1 MTGSPDDGRETFE
14 AFVARRHATLLAS
27 ALLLTGDRGAA
38 EDAVAR
44 TLARA
49 RLRWR
54 RLARSG
60 DADAGVTRLLVRT
73 ATGRWAARRTGQVV
87 EEAPGPPSPVARALR
102 ELDPPTRAA
111 TVLRWYEGR
120 SADESA
126 PLLGVPA
133 EVARAR
139 AGAGR
144 DALVAA
150 LGEASRDTTAV
161 DRRLSAALAAL
172 AEAPGPWRLGA
183 PEAAR
188 DARSRVRR
196 DAVRLAGVLLAAAA
210 VVAIA
215 VPLSR
220 ALPEPSPADAAP
232 VASSA
237 VPSSAVPSTPPPR
250 AVVLAGP
257 ARGSL
262 AGDEAFLAAVA
273 QVGWGAQGAPP
284 PAAREVVLATDTPDG
299 RVALVV
305 GRVDDDFRG
314 VWLTGPT
321 GAAAEDLQVRLPR
334 GLGRDRPLSL
344 VLGGPGPA
352 TLVVVAAPGDRVEVS
367 PRLVAGPR
375 GTVGRSWTDAP
386 AADGVAVV
394 PVRTTLD
401 GTGVSVRVSREG
413 RLVHRSG
420 ADWPGAGRDGGGRV
434 PPAAV
439 LRPVPAPP
447 DDRLVQAAVRA
458 LAVPLGAE
466 PAVLQP
472 AVLWS
477 GPLPA
482 GGRPGTVAVVVAQ
495 SPGGSLVLS
504 TWVAAGTGPV
514 ACGTQTPPGNADPLR
529 LTVARVCALPAPGG
543 GPAED
548 RWLVLTAPAGATS
561 ADVLDG
567 SGQLLSTAALP
578 DGSAVVPLPD
588 GARTVVI
595 RTGDGRALGLT
606 AVAPAA
612 TQPFGD
618 YGEGAVG

>member
-1 MTGSPDDGRETFE
+1 VTGFPQVPEPFE
-14 AFVARRHATLLAS
+14 AFVARRHAALLAS
-27 ALLLTGDRGAA
+27 ALLLTGDRGTA

-49 RLRWR
+49 RLHWR
-54 RLARSG
+54 RLAGSG
-60 DADAGVTRLLVRT
+60 DPAAGVTRLLVRA
-73 ATGRWAARRTGQVV
+73 ATGRGAGRRAGQVV
-87 EEAPGPPSPVARALR
+87 EEAPDDSAVARALR
-102 ELDPPTRAA
+102 DLDPPTRAA

-120 SADESA
+120 TAEESA
-126 PLLGVPA
+126 PLLGVAA

-139 AGAGR
+139 ADTGR
-144 DALVAA
+144 DALLAA
-150 LGEASRDTTAV
+150 LGEAAPGGAAV
-161 DRRLSAALAAL
+161 ERRLSAALAAL
-172 AEAPGPWRLGA
+172 AEAPGPWPPDAR
-183 PEAAR
+183 AAAA

-196 DAVRLAGVLLAAAA
+196 GAVRLAGVLLAAAA
-210 VVAIA
+210 VVAVA
-215 VPLSR
+215 VPLTR
-220 ALPEPSPADAAP
+220 ALPEPLPADAAP
-232 VASSA
+232 VSSSA
-237 VPSSAVPSTPPPR
+237 APSLPPPR

-262 AGDEAFLAAVA
+262 AGDAAFLAAA
-273 QVGWGAQGAPP
+273 ARADWGAQSAPP
-284 PAAREVVLATDTPDG
+284 PAEREVVLATDTPDG

-314 VWLTGPT
+314 VWLTGPV
-321 GAAAEDLQVRLPR
+321 GAAAEDLEVRLPR

-375 GTVGRSWTDAP
+375 GTVGRSWEEAP
-386 AADGVAVV
+386 ALDGVAVV

-413 RLVHRSG
+413 RPVHRSG
-420 ADWPGAGRDGGGRV
+420 ADWPGAGRAGSGEV
-434 PPAAV
+434 PPVAV

-447 DDRLVQAAVRA
+447 DERLVEAAVRA

-482 GGRPGTVAVVVAQ
+482 GGRPGTVAVVAAR
-495 SPGGSLVLS
+495 SPGGSLVLT
-504 TWVAAGTGPV
+504 TWVAAGSGPV
-514 ACGTQTPPGNADPLR
+514 ACGTQTPPGNADVAR

-548 RWLVLTAPAGATS
+548 RWLVLTAPAGAAS

-567 SGQLLSTAALP
+567 PGRLLATLVLT

-588 GARTVVI
+588 GGRTVVI